1 MLMLLKMMVRSKR
14 FSSRACCPQKSTVGS
29 AAYYLFAT
37 RTIVLEPG
45 STGSVETDIGFCF
58 SNKYAAKIYSRSS
71 LSLPCVGGGIIGSDF
86 CGNMRVILHNFS

>member
-1 MLMLLKMMVRSKR
+1 MLLKMMLRSKR

-29 AAYYLFAT
+29 AAYYLFAI
-37 RTIVLEPG
+37 RTTVLEPG
-45 STGSVETDIGFCF
+45 STGSVGTDIGFCF

-71 LSLPCVGGGIIGSDF
+71 LSLRCVGGGIMGSDF